1 MHLKCSGYY
10 AKFYTTTL
18 RLTMPRQLTSPDY
31 ENTVYGFAFFVVA
44 LFRVQEDRKKWRER
58 ERRPVVE
65 ERKSPAYLWCTGR
78 QRLSFTSAE
87 TIASFTHSGI

>member
-1 MHLKCSGYY
+1 MHLKYSGYDV
-10 AKFYTTTL
+10 KFYTTTL

-58 ERRPVVE
+58 KKTSGGRKE
-65 ERKSPAYLWCTGR
+65 ETCIFGGVLGGKD
-78 QRLSFTSAE
+78 
-87 TIASFTHSGI
+87 

>member
-31 ENTVYGFAFFVVA
+31 ENNVYGFAFF
-44 LFRVQEDRKKWRER
+44 L
-58 ERRPVVE
+58 
-65 ERKSPAYLWCTGR
+65 
-78 QRLSFTSAE
+78 
-87 TIASFTHSGI
+87 

>member
-1 MHLKCSGYY
+1 MHLKYSGYDV
-10 AKFYTTTL
+10 KFYTTTL

-44 LFRVQEDRKKWRER
+44 LFRVQEDRKKVER
-58 ERRPVVE
+58 EKEDQWWKKGRDLHI
-65 ERKSPAYLWCTGR
+65 LWCTGR

-87 TIASFTHSGI
+87 TIAPFTHSGI